1 VPNNENEDIDP
12 ETAEENTETEEVVEE
27 KEDFYGKQDEK
38 KKKTFARLKMLTKV
52 NKIVTTSK
60 KALVSAVKIA
70 KNPHPVIIA
79 NEVLTHANNYVN
91 KQASSYVVGNKGWK
105 YLLGLPDA
113 FAQNMFKML
122 AEKGKVETMVTSGK
136 VRVTVKL
143 VTVYGVDFRY
153 IHRDRELMYA
163 VGPSV
168 EEVMAVLGRVVVE
181 KTGPRYTYTRQVVLT
196 GRRGNGVH
204 TILPLIPDEI
214 LPSIKGDELIA
225 RLKPFVQKEV
235 NRSVFLVGKPGTG
248 KTCMTEYIADKI
260 GTTCLT
266 FEAADLFKMNI
277 TQMKFILNMLKPDTL
292 IVNDIDRSMGST
304 GAASL
309 ATLETI
315 SKLVTLTVVTANSS
329 KLPAASL
336 RPGRFDE
343 VIHITGLG
351 EDTVKAMLK
360 DLPDG
365 VYEQVKTWPAAFIN
379 ELVERV
385 DTLGPKAIQ
394 QELKD
399 LKLRVEYNEAAGG

>member
-168 EEVMAVLGRVVVE
+168 EEVMAVL
-181 KTGPRYTYTRQVVLT
+181 VL
-196 GRRGNGVH
+196 GIH
-204 TILPLIPDEI
+204 IPDRLSSPVAAVMGYI
-214 LPSIKGDELIA
+214 LFCPSYQTKSC
-225 RLKPFVQKEV
+225 PV
-235 NRSVFLVGKPGTG
+235 
-248 KTCMTEYIADKI
+248 
-260 GTTCLT
+260 
-266 FEAADLFKMNI
+266 
-277 TQMKFILNMLKPDTL
+277 
-292 IVNDIDRSMGST
+292 
-304 GAASL
+304 
-309 ATLETI
+309 
-315 SKLVTLTVVTANSS
+315 
-329 KLPAASL
+329 
-336 RPGRFDE
+336 
-343 VIHITGLG
+343 
-351 EDTVKAMLK
+351 
-360 DLPDG
+360 
-365 VYEQVKTWPAAFIN
+365 
-379 ELVERV
+379 
-385 DTLGPKAIQ
+385 
-394 QELKD
+394 
-399 LKLRVEYNEAAGG
+399 